1 MVPCSAI
8 VTCSAY
14 TLSLALVILSVLHF
28 YWVVGGTWGLAAA
41 LGQEQVEPTGILRLG
56 AGAVAIALAVAAVG
70 VLGRIGAWGRSLP
83 WPLFLWGTWVLVTA
97 LFLAALVNF
106 TARTW
111 LERLAFAPLA
121 LALGMLALI
130 VARSARP

>member
-1 MVPCSAI
+1 MVPCGAV

-14 TLSLALVILSVLHF
+14 TLSLALVVLSILHF
-28 YWVVGGTWGLAAA
+28 YWLVGGAWGLAAG
-41 LGQEQVEPTGILRLG
+41 LGREQVEPTGMLRLG

-83 WPLFLWGTWVLVTA
+83 WPLFLWGTWVLVSA

-111 LERLAFAPLA
+111 VERLAFAPLA
-121 LALGMLALI
+121 LTLGVLALI
-130 VARSARP
+130 VARSAGP

>member
-8 VTCSAY
+8 VTWSAY
-14 TLSLALVILSVLHF
+14 TISLALVILSILHF

-41 LGQEQVEPTGILRLG
+41 LGREQVEPTGILRLG

-83 WPLFLWGTWVLVTA
+83 WPLFLWGTWLLVTA
-97 LFLAALVNF
+97 LFLAALINF

-121 LALGMLALI
+121 LALGVLALI